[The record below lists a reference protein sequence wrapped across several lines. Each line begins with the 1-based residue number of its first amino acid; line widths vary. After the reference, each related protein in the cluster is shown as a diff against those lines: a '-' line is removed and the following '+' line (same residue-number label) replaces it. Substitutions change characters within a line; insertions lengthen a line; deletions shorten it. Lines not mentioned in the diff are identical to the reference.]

1 MNTSDILTAYIAAI
15 RALRILDPVGVI
27 LELVCDPVRRY
38 LRYCSEVIVSVAHGS
53 RMIDMFMYNFVHST
67 ALLLYSKAVGI
78 SDCFWIKKNG
88 HW

>member
-38 LRYCSEVIVSVAHGS
+38 LRYCSKVIVSVARGS
-53 RMIDMFMYNFVHST
+53 RMDQE
-67 ALLLYSKAVGI
+67 
-78 SDCFWIKKNG
+78 
-88 HW
+88 